1 MSKYDRS
8 EDTERFSFL
17 LPPGIEEVM
26 MADVTYKHVSPG
38 IHIVVNYFVTTET
51 DPTH

>member
-8 EDTERFSFL
+8 EDTVRFSFL

-26 MADVTYKHVSPG
+26 MADVTHKHVSPR
-38 IHIVVNYFVTTET
+38 INLIVDYFITTET

>member
-26 MADVTYKHVSPG
+26 MTDVTNKHVSPG
-38 IHIVVNYFVTTET
+38 INIVVDYFITTET
-51 DPTH
+51 DPAH